1 VSIQKW
7 SHALHRIAL
16 ITGGTHMNWLAAAI
30 GSSVGKKLMM
40 ALTGLAFIG
49 FLAAHLAGNLT
60 IYGGK
65 AAFNGYAEKLQSLG
79 ALLHVFRAGLITF
92 ALVHVLTG
100 LYLFWLNRRA
110 RPVGYGTYASAGG
123 RTLSSRTMPYTGI
136 AILAFVVYHL
146 FHFTFV
152 DKSATTV
159 FDMVTAAFNRPL
171 IMLLYAALMIVVA
184 FHVRHGFWSAFQT
197 LGINHPKWMPA
208 VSAASIAAGVLV
220 ALGFGMLPLLVALRY

>member
-1 VSIQKW
+1 
-7 SHALHRIAL
+7 
-16 ITGGTHMNWLAAAI
+16 MNWIAAVLA
-30 GSSVGKKLMM
+30 SSVGKKLMM

-184 FHVRHGFWSAFQT
+184 LHVRHGFWSAFQT

-208 VSAASIAAGVLV
+208 VSAASIAAGVVV
-220 ALGFGMLPLLVALRY
+220 ALGFGMLPLMVALRY

>member
-1 VSIQKW
+1 
-7 SHALHRIAL
+7 
-16 ITGGTHMNWLAAAI
+16 MNWLAAVLA
-30 GSSVGKKLMM
+30 SSVGKKLMM

-110 RPVGYGTYASAGG
+110 RPVGYSAYASAGG

-136 AILAFVVYHL
+136 VILAFVVYHL

-159 FDMVTAAFNRPL
+159 FDMVTVAFNRPL